1 MSDSNSSISGND
13 DSRQKTMERLRAARL
28 RIARGES
35 GFKRLPVNSNTSLSG
50 DNNNKSNGKRTYES
64 INPLNDYT
72 NSNKIARSD
81 APLTS
86 SSATVIGPS
95 SSNNSNSSSTSQLS
109 TSISNNTHNNNN
121 NTPQSSTENKAN
133 GDQHRKANRPSAF
146 SKKFDNYIEYDF
158 SKMQDTKGGFLTE
171 ESTMTPEEIAA
182 KRQREMEERRRE
194 LKLGESPVMAGGA
207 DTLKCFECGTENLD
221 FKLYNVFKCRVCKI
235 CARSKP
241 EKYSLLTKT
250 ECKEDYL
257 LTDPELRDT
266 ELLPH
271 WDRPNPYKSTFTN
284 MMLYLRY
291 QAEEVAFKKWGG
303 PEQLDAEY
311 QRRLEAKKNKK
322 DKKFVEKLQM
332 LRKRT
337 KVSGAYANDT
347 KNLHH
352 VHEWSA
358 GLAVSNAPAGTVRR
372 RCATCGMET
381 EEILM

>member
-1 MSDSNSSISGND
+1 MSDSNISISGND
-13 DSRQKTMERLRAARL
+13 DSRKKAMERLRAARL

-35 GFKRLPVNSNTSLSG
+35 GFKRLPVNSNTSPS
-50 DNNNKSNGKRTYES
+50 DNNSSKSKGKRTYEDVDS
-64 INPLNDYT
+64 LNNNP
-72 NSNKIARSD
+72 NKIARSD
-81 APLTS
+81 SITTPS
-86 SSATVIGPS
+86 STVI
-95 SSNNSNSSSTSQLS
+95 NNSNNASQPST
-109 TSISNNTHNNNN
+109 SNNTNK
-121 NTPQSSTENKAN
+121 NTPQPSTENKSN

-146 SKKFDNYIEYDF
+146 SKKFDNYIEFDF

-182 KRQREMEERRRE
+182 KRQRELEDRKRE

-207 DTLKCFECGTENLD
+207 DALKCFECGTENLD

-291 QAEEVAFKKWGG
+291 QAEEVAYKKWGG

-311 QRRLEAKKNKK
+311 QRRVEAKKKKK
-322 DKKFVEKLQM
+322 DKRFVEKLQM

-358 GLAVSNAPAGTVRR
+358 GLAVTNAPTGTVRR